1 MKALTNLLRW
11 DLLLLHRNQLI
22 VISLLVAGVYLGL
35 FYLLKDLGNLEK
47 LLVLLIYND
56 PVVTGLMFV
65 GALVLFE
72 KDQHTLE
79 ALAISP
85 LSTDTYLWSKA
96 ISLTLVAL
104 GTSLIMAWAGYGWQF
119 QYVHFMMGVIGAS
132 LFYIFLGGWMV
143 AQANSFNQF
152 LVRMIPLLILTAL
165 PFIPFFGAASS
176 GWFYPIPSY
185 PSILLLQAAFE
196 GISTTEIVYAY
207 GYGTLAVVGSYYL
220 ARASFRKHVWS

>member
-22 VISLLVAGVYLGL
+22 VISLVLAGVYLGL
-35 FYLLKDLGNLEK
+35 FYLLKDLGGLEK

-56 PVVTGLMFV
+56 PVVTGLMFI

-79 ALAISP
+79 ALAVSP

-96 ISLTLVAL
+96 ISLTAVAL
-104 GTSLIMAWAGYGWQF
+104 VTSLLMAWAGYGWQF
-119 QYVHFMMGVIGAS
+119 QYIHFAMGVIGAS
-132 LFYIFLGGWMV
+132 LFYIFLGGWLV
-143 AQANSFNQF
+143 AQTNSFNQF
-152 LVRMIPLLILTAL
+152 MVRMIPLLILTAL

-176 GWFYPIPSY
+176 AWFYPIPSY
-185 PSILLLQAAFE
+185 PSILLLQASFE
-196 GISTTEIVYAY
+196 DISTMELIYAY

-220 ARASFRKHVWS
+220 ARASFRKHIWS

>member
-22 VISLLVAGVYLGL
+22 VISLVLAGVYLGL
-35 FYLLKDLGNLEK
+35 FYLLKDLGGLEK

-56 PVVTGLMFV
+56 PVVTGLMFI

-79 ALAISP
+79 ALAVSP

-104 GTSLIMAWAGYGWQF
+104 GTSLIMAWAGHGWQF
-119 QYVHFMMGVIGAS
+119 QYIHFIMGVIGAS
-132 LFYIFLGGWMV
+132 LFYIFLGGWLV
-143 AQANSFNQF
+143 AQTNSFNQF
-152 LVRMIPLLILTAL
+152 MVRMIPMLILTAL
-165 PFIPFFGAASS
+165 PFIPFFGAAASS
-176 GWFYPIPSY
+176 WFYPIPSY

-196 GISTTEIVYAY
+196 GISTAELVYAY
-207 GYGTLAVVGSYYL
+207 GYGALAVAGSYYL

>member
-22 VISLLVAGVYLGL
+22 VISLALAGLYLGV

-56 PVVTGLMFV
+56 PVVTGLMFI

-79 ALAISP
+79 ALAVSP

-104 GTSLIMAWAGYGWQF
+104 GTSLMMAWAGYGWQF
-119 QYVHFMMGVIGAS
+119 QYVHFVTGVIGAS
-132 LFYIFLGGWMV
+132 LFYIFLGGWVV
-143 AQANSFNQF
+143 AQTNSFNQF

-165 PFIPFFGAASS
+165 PFIPFFGAAPSV
-176 GWFYPIPSY
+176 WFYPIPSY
-185 PSILLLQAAFE
+185 PSILLLQATFE
-196 GISTTEIVYAY
+196 DISVMELVYAY

-220 ARASFRKHVWS
+220 ARASFRKHIWS